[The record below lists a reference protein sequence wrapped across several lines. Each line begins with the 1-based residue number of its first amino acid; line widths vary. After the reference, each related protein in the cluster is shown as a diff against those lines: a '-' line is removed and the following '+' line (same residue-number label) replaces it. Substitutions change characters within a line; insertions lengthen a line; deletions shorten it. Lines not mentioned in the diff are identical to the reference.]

1 MEKYSIN
8 NYLNFLLDNS
18 EFIGEIPENFKI
30 PEDYVE
36 SIKYCIENF
45 FPSLFADVIKLRYF
59 NDSGKLMSY
68 RETAEKIN
76 VLYNLDSIQHST
88 IISYLIRIR
97 KKLRK
102 NEKCKYILFNGLKK
116 YNEQI
121 I

>member
-1 MEKYSIN
+1 MEKYSAN

-45 FPSLFADVIKLRYF
+45 FPSMFADVIKLRYF
-59 NDSGKLMSY
+59 NDSGKLMVY
-68 RETAEKIN
+68 REVAEKIN
-76 VLYNLDSIQHST
+76 ILHNLDFIERST
-88 IISYLIRIR
+88 IASFIIRIR

-102 NEKCKYILFNGLKK
+102 NEECKYILFNGLKK
-116 YNEQI
+116 YNEHI